1 MARSQVQAG
10 LFSINRVCQLCGISK
25 STYYA
30 CQSPDDRFQA
40 KYERLRAKIAK
51 VIRGNS
57 AYGVDRIK
65 SALWEDYQI
74 YVGRD
79 ALGRL
84 LKLWGLQLRRKNK
97 KSKLS
102 IIQKILISLADRTN
116 LLIRSIITVPFQAI
130 TSDISEIYYNDGR
143 QKAYLAVHKD
153 VFGQTVYGWQLAE
166 NMEVDLIINSLEKA
180 KKGVK
185 KLIGKIPKKMLCHQD
200 QGSQYTSYEYVNNV
214 LKSSLRLSYSTPGT
228 PTENPGQESFF
239 GRFKEEHQDEMNEI
253 RDFKELHKF
262 IKNKIKY
269 YNCRRLH
276 TSLNNQAPLKF
287 TQQFIKNLSLSKSK
301 KWYSIFRG

>member
-1 MARSQVQAG
+1 M
-10 LFSINRVCQLCGISK
+10 CGISK
-25 STYYA
+25 STFSD
-30 CQSPDDRFQA
+30 CQCPDDRFEA
-40 KYERLRAKIAK
+40 KYKRLRAKIVK

-57 AYGVDRIK
+57 AYGVGRIK
-65 SALWEDYQI
+65 SALWEDWQI
-74 YVGRD
+74 HVGRD

-84 LKLWGLQLRRKNK
+84 LKLWGLQLKRKNK
-97 KSKLS
+97 QSKPS
-102 IIQKILISLADRTN
+102 IIQKILIFLADRTN
-116 LLIRSIITVPFQAI
+116 LLIRSIVTAPFQAI
-130 TSDISEIYYNDGR
+130 TSDISEIYYNNGR
-143 QKAYLAVHKD
+143 QKAYLAIHKD
-153 VFGQTVYGWQLAE
+153 VLGQIVYGWQLAE
-166 NMEVDLIINSLEKA
+166 NMEVSLVISSLAKA
-180 KKGVK
+180 KKNIR
-185 KLIGKIPKKMLCHQD
+185 KLLGRMPKKMLCHQD

-214 LKSSLRLSYSTPGT
+214 LKSGLRLSYSTPGT

-239 GRFKEEHQDEMNEI
+239 GRLKEECQDEMNEV

-287 TQQFIKNLSLSKSK
+287 TQQFIKNLSLSENK